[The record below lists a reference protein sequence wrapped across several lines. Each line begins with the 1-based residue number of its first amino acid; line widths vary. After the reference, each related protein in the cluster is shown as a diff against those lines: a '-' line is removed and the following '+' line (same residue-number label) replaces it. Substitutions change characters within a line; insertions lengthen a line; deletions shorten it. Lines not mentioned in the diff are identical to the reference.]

1 MWEIVFIGLIGGLVT
16 GLSPCI
22 LPILPIVL
30 AVSTNK
36 NRKPLLVATGIALSF
51 TAVTLLGTVVL
62 EALGLPTDALRWIGV
77 ALLIVVGLSM
87 IWPQLGDLL
96 ERPFTA
102 IRLPG
107 FIHQATRRKGTG
119 FGVGLALGAVY
130 SPCAGPV
137 LAAVTVAGA
146 TGEIGWDN
154 VVLALA
160 FAAGACTPLF
170 FFALAGNRV
179 GARAD
184 FVRSHRQAIAR
195 ASGALIIA
203 LAVAIALNVPAVLQ
217 RTLPDWTASVQEKFN
232 SSSRTQDTVNSLRA
246 QGSSLLDAC
255 RSADPVELQ
264 DCGKVPELTG
274 TGEWLNTAS
283 PIDPRKPQPVNG
295 HESVTLVDFWA
306 YACINCQ
313 RANEHVT
320 KLYDHYRD
328 YGLTV
333 LGVHAPEYA
342 FERDINNV
350 RAATQEQRIHYPVV
364 QDNNFATWNAFN
376 NRFWPAHYLVDNQG
390 HVRQVHEGEG
400 AYAETEQLVRQL
412 LLESNPD
419 LDLPEPMENAP
430 ETDTTDL
437 ISQPYAAITARSP
450 ETYLGTGRAQ
460 YFSHQRNQYQPGVQK
475 FSFIQ
480 PRPQRFSLEG
490 RWRLAEQSI
499 TPVNKPGL
507 VHLNYTAARVQLVA
521 SGRGTVTVTHPDGKR
536 EVHRVS
542 SDGTLDLVNV
552 SESRSEV
559 IDIEVSEGLTIYSL
573 TFG

>member
-22 LPILPIVL
+22 LPVLPIVL
-30 AVSTNK
+30 AVSTDK
-36 NRKPLLVATGIALSF
+36 NRKPFLVATGIALSF

-62 EALGLPTDALRWIGV
+62 EALGLPTDALRWVGV

-96 ERPFTA
+96 ERPFTT

-107 FIHQATRRKGTG
+107 FVHQATRRKGTG

-232 SSSRTQDTVNSLRA
+232 SSSRTQDAVNSVRG

-255 RSADPVELQ
+255 RSADPAELQ
-264 DCGKVPELTG
+264 DCGEIPELAG

-283 PIDPRKPQPVNG
+283 PIDPRKPQSVNG

-306 YACINCQ
+306 YACINSQ
-313 RANEHVT
+313 RANEHVS
-320 KLYDHYRD
+320 KLYDHYRA

-350 RAATQEQRIHYPVV
+350 RAATQEQKIHYPVV
-364 QDNNFATWNAFN
+364 QDNDFATWNAFN

-390 HVRQVHEGEG
+390 HVRQIHEGEG
-400 AYAETEQLVRQL
+400 AYVETEQLVRQL
-412 LLESNPD
+412 LHDANPD
-419 LDLPEPMENAP
+419 LDLPEPIENAP
-430 ETDTTDL
+430 ETNTADPA
-437 ISQPYAAITARSP
+437 SKPSAAMTARSP
-450 ETYLGTGRAQ
+450 ETYLGTGRAH
-460 YFSHQRNQYQPGVQK
+460 YFSHQRNQYQPGVQE

-480 PRPQRFSLEG
+480 PQPQRFSLEG

-499 TPVNKPGL
+499 TPVDKPGV
-507 VHLNYTAARVQLVA
+507 VHLNYTAAHVQLVA

-536 EVHRVS
+536 EVHHVS
-542 SDGTLDLVNV
+542 SDGTLDLVNA
-552 SESRSEV
+552 SYSRSEV